1 MSLAIDDST
10 ELSKKQ
16 DFSEMN
22 IDITAQTG
30 DGDKLIQIEKLIGNV
45 NYSMA
50 KEMPDT
56 KANSDNDEL

>member
-30 DGDKLIQIEKLIGNV
+30 DGDELIQIEKLIGNV